1 MNPLAKNLNEVIEVN
16 NPHILEMLSD
26 VGKEMFMP
34 KGILSQSAEAKV
46 KAAKFNATIGIS
58 TAKGEPMYLMIMI
71 N

>member
-34 KGILSQSAEAKV
+34 KGFIYHLYNSGR
-46 KAAKFNATIGIS
+46 T
-58 TAKGEPMYLMIMI
+58 
-71 N
+71 